1 MAASSTALLKNP
13 WSLTLPKLT
22 AILLSLKGVRERF
35 EFPKLKPDP
44 NPTYP
49 EILPESMELRIVEA
63 RLPGREDLWEIAIA
77 DGLISQ
83 IDRTVTGTNILN
95 AQGQLVIPGLVDA
108 HMHLD
113 KVYLLDRSQR
123 REGTFGEAM
132 RETLK
137 AKQAFTIADIQTR
150 ARRGATAM

>member
-1 MAASSTALLKNP
+1 
-13 WSLTLPKLT
+13 
-22 AILLSLKGVRERF
+22 
-35 EFPKLKPDP
+35 
-44 NPTYP
+44 
-49 EILPESMELRIVEA
+49 MELRIVEA